1 MVQPPPKSNLLLRA
15 INRERSSTS
24 KKLEVQKPVSQVRIL
39 PGAQVFVQFSGGFQV
54 PADWCWLVLVGA
66 LVGDGLASDDAP
78 WLAIV
83 NRATASSREA
93 MSSRSVGNRPASRFS
108 VVAAD
113 SWLDALNGTASLITM
128 PNQGPSSVG
137 SVSCVSCRHGW
148 NLGS

>member
-1 MVQPPPKSNLLLRA
+1 MGQG
-15 INRERSSTS
+15 E
-24 KKLEVQKPVSQVRIL
+24 SQVRAAPVATGL
-39 PGAQVFVQFSGGFQV
+39 QPREEAARFLAHVANEERAGRQV
-54 PADWCWLVLVGA
+54 PADWSWLVLVGA

-93 MSSRSVGNRPASRFS
+93 MPCRSVGNRPASRFS

-128 PNQGPSSVG
+128 PNQGLSSVG